1 MTEFFTNLIE
11 LVEKLPICVLFSV
24 KATLPKGPLIRINW
38 KVEPWKSHFWDE
50 SFQIAYF
57 SVIRFGD

>member
-1 MTEFFTNLIE
+1 MCNLVPEYFLEQERKRIIE
-11 LVEKLPICVLFSV
+11 EIKLRKSERKNFISQWNFPIHEKHSS
-24 KATLPKGPLIRINW
+24 A
-38 KVEPWKSHFWDE
+38 WDE